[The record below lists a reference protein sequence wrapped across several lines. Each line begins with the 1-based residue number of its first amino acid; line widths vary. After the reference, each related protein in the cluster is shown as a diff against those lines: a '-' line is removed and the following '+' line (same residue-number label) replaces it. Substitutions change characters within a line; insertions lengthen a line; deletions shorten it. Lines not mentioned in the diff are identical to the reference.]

1 MTTSFDLYNLV
12 GGGGLMSLS
21 YYWWTLSLELI
32 HQVEGQHLW
41 KDQEDQQDQE
51 GQSKQTRQTDRSGCD

>member
-1 MTTSFDLYNLV
+1 
-12 GGGGLMSLS
+12 MSLS

-32 HQVEGQHLW
+32 HQVEGQRLW
-41 KDQEDQQDQE
+41 KDQEDQQDQV